1 MRKALDALYR
11 LSGGLAAFFIVAIV
25 VVVLAQVCLNLADKI
40 MAGLGMGAVGLTIPS
55 YAEFTGYFLA
65 ASTFLALAYT
75 LRGGGHI
82 RVTLAIQFMPQGL
95 RRATEALVLAVAT
108 LMTGFASWHMVLY
121 VHDSWSYGDMS
132 SGMVPVPIWIPQA
145 PLAIGLVILTIA
157 LLDDLAQILTGRA
170 PSFEGKD
177 ESLLSE

>member
-1 MRKALDALYR
+1 MRKLLDALYR

-25 VVVLAQVCLNLADKI
+25 AVVLAQVCLNAADKV
-40 MAGLGMGAVGLTIPS
+40 MAALGFGALGLTIPS

-82 RVTLAIQFMPQGL
+82 RVTLAIQFMPRAL
-95 RRATEALVLAVAT
+95 RRAVEALVLAAAAG
-108 LMTGFASWHMVLY
+108 MTGFAAWHMILY

-132 SGMVPVPIWIPQA
+132 PGMVPVPIWIPQT
-145 PLAIGLVILTIA
+145 PLALGLTILAIA
-157 LLDDLAQILTGRA
+157 LVDDLLQLLAGRA

>member
-1 MRKALDALYR
+1 MRKGLDALYR

-25 VVVLAQVCLNLADKI
+25 VVVVVQVGLNLTDKI
-40 MAGLGMGAVGLTIPS
+40 LIATGSGALGLTIPS
-55 YAEFTGYFLA
+55 YAELTGYFLA

-82 RVTLAIQFMPQGL
+82 RVTLAIQFLPRPL
-95 RRATEALVLAVAT
+95 RRGAEALALATAAA
-108 LMTGFASWHMVLY
+108 MTGFAAWHMVLY
-121 VHDSWSYGDMS
+121 VLDSFSYGDMS
-132 SGMVPVPIWIPQA
+132 SGMLAVPIWIPQT
-145 PLAIGLVILTIA
+145 PLALGLTILTIA
-157 LLDDLAQILTGRA
+157 LADDLVQVLLGRA